1 MDAATSPRP
10 DVCAADRARRK
21 LRAEA
26 NRLCKRE
33 GRSAPALP
41 VLFCA
46 DCEMFSAVPAFPR
59 TLRNALTLSLRF
71 PRKSRC
77 SCVIGFPRTLR
88 DALPLSQRLPR
99 KSRCSLPYRLSRAH
113 CETFSR
119 YRSSRAHCET
129 LPPCRLFPRKSRRSP
144 TRSGLSP
151 AASSSGA
158 SKGKS
163 TYFPRRPFGD
173 DSRPLRRFFHPR
185 APFRAFF
192 PRRFSESAGSA
203 NA

>member
-59 TLRNALTLSLRF
+59 TLRDALPLSQRL

-88 DALPLSQRLPR
+88 DVLALSALPAHIA
-99 KSRCSLPYRLSRAH
+99 RLSRRVGS
-113 CETFSR
+113 F
-119 YRSSRAHCET
+119 RANRDA
-129 LPPCRLFPRKSRRSP
+129 PPRDPAFPRQLPSAALPKESPHIFRTARSAMTAAARAANQKRR
-144 TRSGLSP
+144 
-151 AASSSGA
+151 AA
-158 SKGKS
+158 
-163 TYFPRRPFGD
+163 RP
-173 DSRPLRRFFHPR
+173 SRPPPL
-185 APFRAFF
+185 
-192 PRRFSESAGSA
+192 
-203 NA
+203 

>member
-1 MDAATSPRP
+1 MDAATSLRP

-59 TLRNALTLSLRF
+59 TLRDALPLSQRF

-77 SCVIGFPRTLR
+77 SCVIDLPAHIARRAPAISTLSAQIEMFMR
-88 DALPLSQRLPR
+88 YRLP
-99 KSRCSLPYRLSRAH
+99 AH
-113 CETFSR
+113 IAKRSHVIG
-119 YRSSRAHCET
+119 SSRAHCET

-151 AASSSGA
+151 AASISGA

-173 DSRPLRRFFHPR
+173 DSRR
-185 APFRAFF
+185 
-192 PRRFSESAGSA
+192 PRRESKKTRRATFVPPAALA
-203 NA
+203 NQPAQ

>member
-59 TLRNALTLSLRF
+59 TLRDALPLSQRF
-71 PRKSRC
+71 LRKSRC
-77 SCVIGFPRTLR
+77 SCVIGFPRTFRNVLALS
-88 DALPLSQRLPR
+88 ALPAHIARR
-99 KSRCSLPYRLSRAH
+99 SRVIS
-113 CETFSR
+113 
-119 YRSSRAHCET
+119 SSRAHCET
-129 LPPCRLFPRKSRRSP
+129 LPPCRLLPRKSRRSP

-151 AASSSGA
+151 AASISGA

-173 DSRPLRRFFHPR
+173 DSRRPLRRFFHPR

>member
-59 TLRNALTLSLRF
+59 TLR
-71 PRKSRC
+71 
-77 SCVIGFPRTLR
+77 
-88 DALPLSQRLPR
+88 DALPLSQRFLR
-99 KSRCSLPYRLSRAH
+99 KSKCSCVIDLPAHIAKRSRVIG
-113 CETFSR
+113 
-119 YRSSRAHCET
+119 SSRAHCET
-129 LPPCRLFPRKSRRSP
+129 HPPCRLFPRKSRRSP

-151 AASSSGA
+151 AASISGA

-173 DSRPLRRFFHPR
+173 DSRRPLRRFFHPR

-192 PRRFSESAGSA
+192 PRRFSESAGSVSA
-203 NA
+203 